1 MTGNN
6 GKNKGKEGF
15 RTSIGGQ
22 ALIEGVMMLGPKK
35 QAVAVRAGGGIRTKT
50 EDLKPL
56 REKYPVLGAPFIR
69 GVVNFGASMARG
81 VRALMYSANAAADG
95 GEEGDPEGRQEM
107 GKLAVAL
114 AAAAGI
120 ALSVG
125 LFMLL
130 PTFIAGFA
138 SRLIGSRILKNLT
151 EGAVRIAIFVTY
163 IGLTSRVP
171 DMRRVWMYHGAEH
184 KTIFC
189 YERGLELTVEN
200 VRAMPRKHP
209 RCGTSFM
216 FLVMLVSILVF
227 SAVRWEGVLMRMG
240 MRLLLLPVVVGVSYE
255 LIKWAGRHDNALTRA
270 VSAPGKAMQS
280 LTTKEPDDGMIEL
293 AIAALT
299 PVLPEKEGE
308 DEW

>member
-1 MTGNN
+1 MTGNDR
-6 GKNKGKEGF
+6 KEKGKEGF

-22 ALIEGVMMLGPKK
+22 ALIEGIMMLGPKK
-35 QAVAVRAGGGIRTKT
+35 QAVAVRAGGEIRTKT
-50 EDLKPL
+50 EELKPL

-69 GVVNFGASMARG
+69 GVVNFGASMSRG
-81 VRALMYSANAAADG
+81 VRALMYSANTAADG
-95 GEEGDPEGRQEM
+95 GGEADAEPEM
-107 GKLAVAL
+107 GKAAVAL
-114 AAAAGI
+114 AAAVGI
-120 ALSVG
+120 ALSIG

-130 PTFIAGFA
+130 PTFLAGFA
-138 SRLIGSRILKNLT
+138 ARLFDSRILKNLT
-151 EGAVRIAIFVTY
+151 EGAVRIAIFTAY

-184 KTIFC
+184 KAIFC

-200 VRAMPRKHP
+200 VRAMPRRHP

-227 SAVRWEGVLMRMG
+227 SAVSWNGVLMRMG
-240 MRLLLLPVVVGVSYE
+240 LRLLLLPVVVGVSYE
-255 LIKWAGRHDNALTRA
+255 LVKWAGRHDNALTRA

-280 LTTKEPDDGMIEL
+280 LTTKEPDDDMIEV

-299 PVLPEKEGE
+299 PVLPETEGE